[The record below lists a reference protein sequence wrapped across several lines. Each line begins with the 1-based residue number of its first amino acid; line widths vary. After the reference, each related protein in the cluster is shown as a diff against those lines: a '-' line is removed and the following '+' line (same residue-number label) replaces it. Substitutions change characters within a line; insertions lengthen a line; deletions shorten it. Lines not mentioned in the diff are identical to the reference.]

1 MILVDTSVWIDYFN
15 GVICSETDRLESM
28 LGQETIL
35 MGDIILTE
43 ILQGF
48 TDDADFQRATKLLA
62 PLPFKEMLGYDV
74 ALQSAKNYRLLRK
87 QGVTVRKT
95 IDMMIGTFCILNSL
109 PLLHRDRD
117 FEPIEKW
124 LGLVCVK

>member
-15 GVICSETDRLESM
+15 GVICSETDRLESL

-43 ILQGF
+43 VLQGF
-48 TDDADFQRATKLLA
+48 TEDADFQRATKLLA
-62 PLPFKEMLGYDV
+62 SLPFKEMLGYDV

-87 QGVTVRKT
+87 QRVTVRKT
-95 IDMMIGTFCILNSL
+95 IDMMIGTFCILNGL